1 MLGEIVKA
9 QRSARH
15 WTQRELAQRAG
26 IGQAHISM
34 LERNRVP
41 APGLDTVQALAAAFG
56 LPVPALL
63 EAAGLPD
70 IATTSLQTDT
80 PRSHLDYW
88 VKALVALGPQLTP
101 AQRLAVLDH
110 AEALQGQNSKQ

>member
-15 WTQRELAQRAG
+15 WTQRELAHRAG

-41 APGLDTVQALAAAFG
+41 APGLDTVQALAGAFG
-56 LPVPALL
+56 LPVHALL
-63 EAAGLPD
+63 EAAGLTGLESAAP
-70 IATTSLQTDT
+70 QTDA

-88 VKALVALGPQLTP
+88 VKTLVALGPQLTP

-110 AEALQGQNSKQ
+110 AEALQGQNSK

>member
-1 MLGEIVKA
+1 MLGDIVKA
-9 QRSARH
+9 QRSARR

-41 APGLDTVQALAAAFG
+41 APGLDTVQALAGAFG
-56 LPVPALL
+56 LPVNALL
-63 EAAGLPD
+63 EAAGLPGLAVD
-70 IATTSLQTDT
+70 PPHSDS

-88 VKALVALGPQLTP
+88 VKTLVALGPQLTS

-110 AEALQGQNSKQ
+110 AEALQGQNSK